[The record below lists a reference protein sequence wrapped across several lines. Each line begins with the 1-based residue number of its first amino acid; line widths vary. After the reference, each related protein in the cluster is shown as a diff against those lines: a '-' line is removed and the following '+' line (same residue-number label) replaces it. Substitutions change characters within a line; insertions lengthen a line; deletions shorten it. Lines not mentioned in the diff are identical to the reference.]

1 MQATYA
7 QIQYLRDLGK
17 QIAGNEYLA
26 NERAGISRSANLTK
40 KLTKAEASAL
50 IDTLKAELVANEA
63 SPR

>member
-17 QIAGNEYLA
+17 QLAGDEYLV
-26 NERAGISRSANLTK
+26 NDRAGISRSANLTK

-50 IDTLKAELVANEA
+50 IDALKIELAA
-63 SPR
+63 